1 MIAALIPVKR
11 LDAAKS
17 RLWPQLPRASVE
29 RLTIAMLEDVLA
41 ALLAVRALG
50 TVVVVTEDE
59 SAGRTA
65 RAAGARALVRP
76 DPGLNAAL
84 DAAAAELAGEGAH
97 AVLIVLGDVAG
108 VTSADVAELLGA
120 LDALGR
126 RGVVLAPSRDGG
138 TSALLRAPHDAIP
151 SRFGPASAAAH
162 RECALA
168 ARVPYRELALP
179 SLAVDLDRAED
190 VEELLRGAQGA
201 ARTRRALHEL
211 GWAGAC

>member
-29 RLTIAMLEDVLA
+29 RLTVAMLEDVLA
-41 ALLAVRALG
+41 ALLAVRSLG

-59 SAGRTA
+59 GAGTAA
-65 RAAGARALVRP
+65 RAAGARAFVRP

-84 DAAAAELAGEGAH
+84 DAAAEELAGEGAH

-108 VTSADVAELLGA
+108 VTSGDISELLRA
-120 LDALGR
+120 LDAFGG

-151 SRFGPASAAAH
+151 SCFGPASAAAH
-162 RECALA
+162 RERALRA
-168 ARVPYRELALP
+168 GIPYRELALP

-190 VEELLRGAQGA
+190 VEDLLRGPQGA

>member
-29 RLTIAMLEDVLA
+29 RLTVAMLEDVLA
-41 ALLAVRALG
+41 ALLAVRRLG

-59 SAGRTA
+59 GAGSAA
-65 RAAGARALVRP
+65 RAAGARAFVRP

-108 VTSADVAELLGA
+108 VTSGDISELLGA
-120 LDALGR
+120 LDAFGG

-151 SRFGPASAAAH
+151 SCFGPSSAAAH
-162 RECALA
+162 RERALRA
-168 ARVPYRELALP
+168 GIPYRELALP

-190 VEELLRGAQGA
+190 VEALLRGPQGA

>member
-29 RLTIAMLEDVLA
+29 RLTVAMLEDVLA
-41 ALLAVRALG
+41 ALLEVRALG
-50 TVVVVTEDE
+50 AVVVVTEDE
-59 SAGRTA
+59 SAGRAA

-76 DPGLNAAL
+76 DPGLNPAL
-84 DAAAAELAGEGAH
+84 DAAAAELAREGAR

-108 VTSADVAELLGA
+108 ARSEEVSELLFA
-120 LDALGR
+120 LDALGSP
-126 RGVVLAPSRDGG
+126 GVVLAPSRDGG
-138 TSALLRAPHDAIP
+138 TSALARAPYDAIP
-151 SRFGPASAAAH
+151 SCFGPASAAVH
-162 RECALA
+162 RERALRA
-168 ARVPYRELALP
+168 GIPYRELALP

-190 VEELLRGAQGA
+190 VEELLRNAKGAV
-201 ARTRRALHEL
+201 RTRRALHEL

>member
-1 MIAALIPVKR
+1 
-11 LDAAKS
+11 
-17 RLWPQLPRASVE
+17 
-29 RLTIAMLEDVLA
+29 
-41 ALLAVRALG
+41 
-50 TVVVVTEDE
+50 
-59 SAGRTA
+59 
-65 RAAGARALVRP
+65 
-76 DPGLNAAL
+76 
-84 DAAAAELAGEGAH
+84 
-97 AVLIVLGDVAG
+97 
-108 VTSADVAELLGA
+108 
-120 LDALGR
+120 
-126 RGVVLAPSRDGG
+126 
-138 TSALLRAPHDAIP
+138 LRAPHDAIP

>member
-29 RLTIAMLEDVLA
+29 RLTVAMLEDVLA
-41 ALLAVRALG
+41 ALLAGPAIGR
-50 TVVVVTEDE
+50 VVVVTEDDG
-59 SAGRTA
+59 AA
-65 RAAGARALVRP
+65 RAARGAGARALVRP

-84 DAAAAELAGEGAH
+84 DAAAAELASEGAH

-108 VTSADVAELLGA
+108 ATSTDVSELLRA
-120 LDALGR
+120 LDALGGQ
-126 RGVVLAPSRDGG
+126 GVVLAPSRDGG
-138 TSALLRAPHDAIP
+138 TSALLRAPPDTIP
-151 SRFGPASAAAH
+151 SRFGPASAGAH
-162 RECALA
+162 RESALRA
-168 ARVPYRELALP
+168 GVPYRELVLP

-190 VEELLRGAQGA
+190 VEELLRGPQGA
-201 ARTRRALHEL
+201 AHTRRALHEL

>member
-29 RLTIAMLEDVLA
+29 RLTVAMLEDVLE
-41 ALLAVRALG
+41 ALLAVRSLG

-59 SAGRTA
+59 GAGSAA
-65 RAAGARALVRP
+65 RAAGARAFVRP

-108 VTSADVAELLGA
+108 VTSGDISELVRA
-120 LDALGR
+120 LDACGG

-151 SRFGPASAAAH
+151 SCFGPASAAAH
-162 RECALA
+162 RERALRA
-168 ARVPYRELALP
+168 GIPYRELALP

-190 VEELLRGAQGA
+190 VEDLLRGPQGA

>member
-17 RLWPQLPRASVE
+17 RLWPKLPRASVE
-29 RLTIAMLEDVLA
+29 RLTVAMLEDVVD

-59 SAGRTA
+59 SAASAA
-65 RAAGARALVRP
+65 RGAGARALVRP

-84 DAAAAELAGEGAH
+84 DGAARELASEGAR
-97 AVLIVLGDVAG
+97 AVLVVLGDVAG
-108 VTSADVAELLGA
+108 ATSQELSELVQA
-120 LDALGR
+120 LEALGG

-162 RECALA
+162 RECALRA
-168 ARVPYRELALP
+168 GIPYRELALP

-190 VEELLRGAQGA
+190 VEQLLRGAHGA
-201 ARTRRALHEL
+201 PHTRRALYEL

>member
-17 RLWPQLPRASVE
+17 RLWQKLPRASVE
-29 RLTIAMLEDVLA
+29 RLTVAMLEDVLA
-41 ALLAVRALG
+41 ALLAVRALS

-59 SAGRTA
+59 SAGHTA
-65 RAAGARALVRP
+65 RAAGARAFVRP

-84 DAAAAELAGEGAH
+84 DAGAAELAKEGAK

-108 VTSADVAELLGA
+108 VTAADISELVQT
-120 LDALGR
+120 LDALGG

-151 SRFGPASAAAH
+151 SCFGPASAAAH
-162 RECALA
+162 RETALRA
-168 ARVPYRELALP
+168 GIPYRELALA

-190 VEELLRGAQGA
+190 VEDLLRGPGDAV
-201 ARTRRALHEL
+201 RTRRALHEL
-211 GWAGAC
+211 GWAGTC